1 MERDYELQLTDF
13 IDVHTLQKIQ
23 DSFSKMTG
31 IAVIAVDA
39 NGAAVTEGSNFSEFC
54 MKYTRNSPV
63 GCMRCLEC
71 DKKAAKLAL
80 EKGESTIYHC
90 HAGLMDFAAPI
101 IVNGELLG
109 CFIGGQVLKEA
120 PDPAYMQTIASEI
133 GVDPDEYL
141 AAARKIPILK
151 QQKIEE
157 AAQFLYTVADVLSDM
172 AYNKNMVYNTNLE
185 LEKSANMK
193 SDFLANMSHEIR
205 TPMNAVIG
213 MAEMALREELSPAA
227 REHINQ
233 IKESGKSLLTII
245 NDILDFSKIESGKM
259 DINTVEY

>member
-101 IVNGELLG
+101 IVN
-109 CFIGGQVLKEA
+109 
-120 PDPAYMQTIASEI
+120 
-133 GVDPDEYL
+133 
-141 AAARKIPILK
+141 
-151 QQKIEE
+151 
-157 AAQFLYTVADVLSDM
+157 
-172 AYNKNMVYNTNLE
+172 
-185 LEKSANMK
+185 
-193 SDFLANMSHEIR
+193 
-205 TPMNAVIG
+205 
-213 MAEMALREELSPAA
+213 
-227 REHINQ
+227 
-233 IKESGKSLLTII
+233 
-245 NDILDFSKIESGKM
+245 
-259 DINTVEY
+259 